1 MNARTALAA
10 AVLLASA
17 LAPFAAQASGPYA
30 VAVELSHQGEV
41 FAAPSVVV
49 RDAEP
54 ASMEVTGA
62 TGYKLALT
70 VRELAADRIE
80 VVAAVDSAHGS
91 ISPTVVVKPGV
102 PASMKIGEMGL
113 TVTVAPKG
121 G

>member
-1 MNARTALAA
+1 M
-10 AVLLASA
+10 
-17 LAPFAAQASGPYA
+17 
-30 VAVELSHQGEV
+30 AVELSHQGEV
-41 FAAPSVVV
+41 FSAPSVVV

-54 ASMEVTGA
+54 ALMEVTGA
-62 TGYKLALT
+62 RGYKLALT